1 MTRRS
6 DLQTFRLKSLYV
18 DTGIIC
24 RYTKLQRSAT
34 LESRLQSYE
43 AAMMISRDSAV
54 HMGGVTGQYDRAVNN
69 LKIARLACAVG
80 FGQNIHT
87 SIFDAFS
94 FPDNKRFG

>member
-1 MTRRS
+1 
-6 DLQTFRLKSLYV
+6 LYV